1 MTMGVLM
8 DVSISDPVF
17 TRLQKH
23 ANPLVDTMDDVLT
36 KLLDAVE
43 KAFSSTAALPK
54 TTHGIVD
61 YPAAAAPSLKHA
73 VLRQLM
79 VDGNTIDKEVFW
91 NTLLLEVIRTASKRG
106 LAPEEIAA
114 LLHTPVKLGQHK
126 ERGFRFVEDAGL
138 SFQQL
143 NSDRAWAE
151 SYRIASKLGI
161 PVLVRWV
168 WQNNEKAH
176 SPGNVGRMEM

>member
-1 MTMGVLM
+1 M

-17 TRLQKH
+17 ARLQKH
-23 ANPLVDTMDDVLT
+23 ANPLVDTLDDVLT

-43 KAFSSTAALPK
+43 KVVYSAAAPSK
-54 TTHGIVD
+54 AGNGIVD
-61 YPAAAAPSLKHA
+61 YPPAAAPSLKHA
-73 VLRQLM
+73 VLRQLV
-79 VDGNTIDKEVFW
+79 VDGNAIDKEVFW
-91 NTLLLEVIRTASKRG
+91 NTLLLEVIRAASKRG
-106 LAPEEIAA
+106 LAPEEIAT

-126 ERGFRFVEDAGL
+126 DHGFRFVKDAGL

-151 SYRIASKLGI
+151 SHRIASKLGI